1 MMKRIIVSV
10 IVGLVLAANLAA
22 GGGSQ
27 EGKQAQT
34 PGNSKVRGRTIGH
47 CYASSEAYYNI
58 EINSVKWAVEKSGN
72 TYTGRSAENNN
83 VREIQNIENLISLGV
98 DAILMHP
105 TGSAQAQ
112 KAAQLANA
120 ANIPIFLIDSTID
133 PGPGQAQGAVGPDF
147 LVIGNAVGEY
157 VVKNKIGYPG
167 GRFVVLGGL
176 FGQSAEK
183 NERESFMAAIAK
195 DPAYKLL
202 SAIQHADWDRKKGED
217 LMRNYLVMH
226 NQIDLVFAMNE
237 EMAAGGALAISE
249 SGRQNEMA
257 MVSVNGSPVGE
268 EMVRNGTL
276 LATAKMS
283 PSELGIL
290 ATIKAL
296 EYINGTPEP
305 YDTIQSTIILTKE
318 NVDKDGG
325 GWEDEPAQRAYESI
339 MKQKG
344 YWN

>member
-1 MMKRIIVSV
+1 MKRIIVGAV
-10 IVGLVLAANLAA
+10 MGLFLAANLIA

-27 EGKQAQT
+27 AKQAA
-34 PGNSKVRGRTIGH
+34 GNSKVRGKTIGH
-47 CYASSEAYYNI
+47 CYASSEAYYNY
-58 EINSVKWAVEKSGN
+58 EINAVKWAVEVSGN
-72 TYTGRSAENNN
+72 TYAGRSAENNN
-83 VREIQNIENLISLGV
+83 VREIQNVENLISLGV

-120 ANIPIFLIDSTID
+120 AKIPLFLVDSTID

-157 VVKNKIGYPG
+157 VVKNKVGYPG

-195 DPAYKLL
+195 DPTFKLI
-202 SAIQHADWDRKKGED
+202 SEIQHADWDRKKGED

-226 NQIDLVFAMNE
+226 DHIDLVFAMNE
-237 EMAAGGALAISE
+237 EMAAGAALSISE
-249 SGRQNEMA
+249 AGRQKEMV
-257 MVSVNGSPVGE
+257 MVSVNASPVGE
-268 EMVRNGTL
+268 DMIRNGTL

-283 PSELGIL
+283 PLELGIL
-290 ATIKAL
+290 TTIKAL

-305 YDTIQSTIILTKE
+305 FETIQPTIILTKE
-318 NVDKDGG
+318 NVDKDGAR
-325 GWEDEPAQRAYESI
+325 WDDSAKVQSDYEGVL
-339 MKQKG
+339 KQKG
-344 YWN
+344 YWDK